1 MQHVLTKKYQTRSV
15 LIRKGTALGIA
26 EFVQVRLTRKLNH
39 RWWPTHENEC
49 LTAGGRE
56 VGFNHVCSDE
66 ARTVLPIWNKGIKLL
81 IWIFVQSEAFLNC
94 VCCTRKVM
102 PPSLQAKI
110 GLKLSLSSNLMVP
123 FDREDKHVDNK
134 DLIDKGLYSLSD
146 T

>member
-1 MQHVLTKKYQTRSV
+1 
-15 LIRKGTALGIA
+15 
-26 EFVQVRLTRKLNH
+26 
-39 RWWPTHENEC
+39 
-49 LTAGGRE
+49 
-56 VGFNHVCSDE
+56 
-66 ARTVLPIWNKGIKLL
+66 
-81 IWIFVQSEAFLNC
+81 
-94 VCCTRKVM
+94 M